1 MTGTLLINSLVINN
15 LAGLLII
22 TSLLVIIVKNPL
34 PQRCFMPCNR
44 WSWC

>member
-1 MTGTLLINSLVINN
+1 MTGTLLVNN

-22 TSLLVIIVKNPL
+22 TSLLVIIVKNP
-34 PQRCFMPCNR
+34 PHQRCFMLCSH